1 MLGSAIGFCAG
12 FAWGTRELT
21 GSMGRASLKQMGA
34 VRDQHWLERHPIDY
48 A

>member
-1 MLGSAIGFCAG
+1 
-12 FAWGTRELT
+12 
-21 GSMGRASLKQMGA
+21 MGRTSLKQMGA